1 MMKKSGIILSVI
13 VLLGA
18 WQFAAF
24 SIHNDFLM
32 PYPSDVFMN
41 MIQQCQDSNFYTIVF
56 HTLFRSLTGLFIA
69 FLCAILCALLSYII
83 PFIASLLSPVIL
95 LAKSIPNI
103 SYIIIILVWFGSESS
118 SMIIP
123 FLILFP
129 MIYTNLYQGITNLD
143 QDTRDVM
150 RLYPQTFWLMLK
162 KVYFP
167 LLLPAINISLTNG
180 LGLAFK
186 VGVMAEIIGQVQ
198 TGIGRQLNIAR
209 LNMNMTEIFAWT
221 IWIIL
226 LLALVDYIKEY
237 LMAKLEK

>member
-24 SIHNDFLM
+24 SIDNDFLM
-32 PYPSDVFMN
+32 PYPRDVFMN
-41 MIQQCQDSNFYTIVF
+41 MIQQCQDSSFYIIVF

-167 LLLPAINISLTNG
+167 LLLPAINTSLTNG

-209 LNMNMTEIFAWT
+209 LNMDMTEIFAWT

-226 LLALVDYIKEY
+226 LLALVDYIKKY